1 MFLIN
6 FYLFI
11 FFLQY
16 VPKYESE
23 NVITECDTNV
33 DAFQP
38 QNDEEIKLVTML
50 DEAEEVDLKE
60 IVDILGI
67 MYQNDCSAEKLKTF
81 PTGTVDDIM
90 SLIYVFYIF
99 IYQSDPKIKN
109 KEEKF
114 H

>member
-60 IVDILGI
+60 IADILGI

-81 PTGTVDDIM
+81 PIGTGHVHRIILCHCFM
-90 SLIYVFYIF
+90 PFIGF
-99 IYQSDPKIKN
+99 IYILSRL
-109 KEEKF
+109 E
-114 H
+114 